1 MLPFLFSECHLL
13 RAACVRI
20 SSPRGTAAIM
30 CLAPLNVRSTMSVL
44 QDRQLQDGGETGFV
58 FSLMEISHL
67 FLLHHHVG
75 LRSGLVNNP
84 IPFAGVFIFSAR
96 RKQDAHFSP
105 CTGKGEG
112 RQMYKAPSGK
122 QCLLLQSL
130 LAADRQPQLSP
141 LKLQSAENKQA
152 AAYSRVPADY
162 FFPHLYCHFIFR
174 LFHYFF
180 FAQLTTIL
188 ECKTTAVEVVL
199 HLVEFSK
206 GLALNPTT
214 GGHKSPMPSAG
225 RGVGAW
231 GLPGELTLGE

>member
-1 MLPFLFSECHLL
+1 MLRARGVGSRFWSRLCLCFALPPSAAVVVCKIRIYPWQRKGGGRVVLPFLFSECRLL

-96 RKQDAHFSP
+96 RKQDARFP
-105 CTGKGEG
+105 PAREKEREG
-112 RQMYKAPSGK
+112 RCTKLRQGSSVSCCRASLQQTGSPS
-122 QCLLLQSL
+122 
-130 LAADRQPQLSP
+130 SP
-141 LKLQSAENKQA
+141 
-152 AAYSRVPADY
+152 P
-162 FFPHLYCHFIFR
+162 
-174 LFHYFF
+174 
-180 FAQLTTIL
+180 
-188 ECKTTAVEVVL
+188 
-199 HLVEFSK
+199 
-206 GLALNPTT
+206 
-214 GGHKSPMPSAG
+214 
-225 RGVGAW
+225 
-231 GLPGELTLGE
+231 